1 MQNTII
7 YKLYNLFKGILRTV
21 RNKDIFLWSNIY
33 IYIYSPIHVKFVSK
47 CDVAYTMLNT
57 ILRLLFY
64 HWIFNFLGAAG
75 LFFILM
81 TPYIY
86 GKTTLLSQ
94 FYVLLY
100 SVHHITSIICLL
112 CSAIYHLMMCHNEG
126 ENVYRKLLGLDML
139 GIWLVMSFSCIT
151 FIRGTFFCFPQ
162 LYKLSSLVYFLIA
175 GISLIFILKGRSSA
189 ERLVP
194 LIPIGCTRG
203 LLYATRVYMAQN
215 GYTTANPDAVWY
227 LVAMELFGI
236 LGSLINTSRFPEKWL
251 GGKLDYLLNSHNIM
265 HIIVLICPILLHL
278 ATVADFK
285 WLETA
290 KCPSY

>member
-100 SVHHITSIICLL
+100 SVHHIVCSVVQYTILWCAITKGRTFIASSWDSICLE
-112 CSAIYHLMMCHNEG
+112 Y
-126 ENVYRKLLGLDML
+126 
-139 GIWLVMSFSCIT
+139 
-151 FIRGTFFCFPQ
+151 
-162 LYKLSSLVYFLIA
+162 
-175 GISLIFILKGRSSA
+175 
-189 ERLVP
+189 
-194 LIPIGCTRG
+194 
-203 LLYATRVYMAQN
+203 
-215 GYTTANPDAVWY
+215 
-227 LVAMELFGI
+227 
-236 LGSLINTSRFPEKWL
+236 GS
-251 GGKLDYLLNSHNIM
+251 
-265 HIIVLICPILLHL
+265 
-278 ATVADFK
+278 
-285 WLETA
+285 
-290 KCPSY
+290 

>member
-1 MQNTII
+1 M
-7 YKLYNLFKGILRTV
+7 
-21 RNKDIFLWSNIY
+21 
-33 IYIYSPIHVKFVSK
+33 
-47 CDVAYTMLNT
+47 
-57 ILRLLFY
+57 
-64 HWIFNFLGAAG
+64 
-75 LFFILM
+75 
-81 TPYIY
+81 
-86 GKTTLLSQ
+86 
-94 FYVLLY
+94 
-100 SVHHITSIICLL
+100 L
-112 CSAIYHLMMCHNEG
+112 CSAIYHLMMCHKKG
-126 ENVYRKLLGLDML
+126 EKVYHKLLGLDML